1 MGTEAQCTRCGRAI
15 IPGRTG
21 KPEDADAVEIRLV
34 RIKMDGEVEA
44 QGGNEQRTLAGKGKV
59 AADGR
64 RETSG
69 KMSGQKTGVWANR
82 EGSVDPHV
90 SLTSSD
96 ESHKLICCQCLH
108 VLLPILFPPHPQ
120 PLRVTIG
127 LEDVRLIRGISPAV
141 LATCGAGH
149 MEVEQADG
157 DTLLVHF
164 YSECGKVE
172 SYTVGRA
179 GDLVRIPG
187 QRPAGT
193 SIGKEG

>member
-1 MGTEAQCTRCGRAI
+1 MKTGIRCTRCGRAI
-15 IPGRTG
+15 TPGLTG
-21 KPEDADAVEIRLV
+21 KEADEQVVEIRRV
-34 RIKMDGEVEA
+34 RVTVDGRVEA
-44 QGGNEQRTLAGKGKV
+44 QGENGERASGDVQKKGKAYV
-59 AADGR
+59 DGV
-64 RETSG
+64 G
-69 KMSGQKTGVWANR
+69 L
-82 EGSVDPHV
+82 VDPHI

-96 ESHKLICCQCLH
+96 ESHKLLCSQCLQ

-127 LEDVRLIRGISPAV
+127 LEDARLIRGILPAV

-149 MEVEQADG
+149 LEVEQANG

-164 YSECGKVE
+164 YSESGNVE

-179 GDLVRIPG
+179 GDLVRIPS

-193 SIGKEG
+193 SLGRRVDDADSCDR

>member
-1 MGTEAQCTRCGRAI
+1 MGTEARCTRCGRAI

-44 QGGNEQRTLAGKGKV
+44 QGGNEQRALAGKGKV
-59 AADGR
+59 AADG
-64 RETSG
+64 
-69 KMSGQKTGVWANR
+69 V
-82 EGSVDPHV
+82 GSVDPHV

-96 ESHKLICCQCLH
+96 ESHKLMCCQCLQ

-127 LEDVRLIRGISPAV
+127 LEDARLIRGISPAV

-193 SIGKEG
+193 SMGKEG